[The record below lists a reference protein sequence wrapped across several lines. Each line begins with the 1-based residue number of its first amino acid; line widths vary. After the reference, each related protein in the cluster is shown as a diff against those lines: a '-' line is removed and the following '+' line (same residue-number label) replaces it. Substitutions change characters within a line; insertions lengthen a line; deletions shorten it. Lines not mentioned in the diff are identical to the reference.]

1 MSPLGIYGT
10 PLHVLTNKKVED
22 KKACI
27 KEQIVSGAK
36 DSFKAMGA
44 VAGTAGAA
52 AGVTAIVNKV
62 KPSALDGIKTAYREA
77 SARVMDV
84 LKEAGAT
91 DAQALLAKINK
102 IPAAGKVALA
112 VGAVSAAIV
121 GSIHQY
127 NQIGKMGGIEGKHEV
142 EK

>member
-1 MSPLGIYGT
+1 MSPLGIYGS

-22 KKACI
+22 KKACF
-27 KEQIVSGAK
+27 KEQIISGTK

-62 KPSALDGIKTAYREA
+62 KPSALDGIRNAYREA
-77 SARVMDV
+77 SSHIMGV

-91 DAQALLAKINK
+91 DAQALLAKFNK
-102 IPAAGKVALA
+102 IPAAGKVAA
-112 VGAVSAAIV
+112 VVGAASLAIV
-121 GSIHQY
+121 SSIHGY

-142 EK
+142 K